1 MSKELSVD
9 HIMNDINEVL
19 RKHLVSIIDK
29 NKSDK
34 KEFENFIKTI
44 PFIKNI
50 FEENEKLKKEIETHK
65 KQIDFLNS
73 NLSSISKKYTELFM
87 YRNNIRFRA
96 EVKFENL
103 KKEEKVS
110 DNIELIVNETK
121 NTDNQINEEDIVKE
135 IEKNLEKKKKDMQLG
150 LTCNLN
156 SNNLDD
162 ILINDLD
169 EINNDIDDLITK
181 SAEEEKNEEN
191 KTDFMK
197 TILLAQK
204 AGDYATIDTASE
216 EEEQDEEE
224 EEEDEE
230 EQEEED
236 EEEEEKEEQD
246 EQDEEK
252 EEQEEQD
259 EEEEEE
265 EEQDEEEEEEEEDE
279 EEEEEEDEE
288 VVEIELEGVKYYGSE
303 ENVGKIYEYLS
314 DGEIGDEVG
323 SYVNGVSIIY

>member
-50 FEENEKLKKEIETHK
+50 FEENERQKKEIETHK

-73 NLSSISKKYTELFM
+73 NLSSLSKKYSELFM
-87 YRNNIRFRA
+87 YRNNIRFKA

-156 SNNLDD
+156 SNDLDD
-162 ILINDLD
+162 ILLNDLD

-204 AGDYATIDTASE
+204 AGDYSTIDTASE
-216 EEEQDEEE
+216 EEEQEEKDEEEEEKEEEKEDEEEEKEDEEEEEE

-230 EQEEED
+230 ED
-236 EEEEEKEEQD
+236 EEE
-246 EQDEEK
+246 
-252 EEQEEQD
+252 
-259 EEEEEE
+259 
-265 EEQDEEEEEEEEDE
+265 E

>member
-50 FEENEKLKKEIETHK
+50 FEENERQKKEIETYK

-87 YRNNIRFRA
+87 YRNNIRFKA

-150 LTCNLN
+150 LNCNLN

-162 ILINDLD
+162 ILLNDLD
-169 EINNDIDDLITK
+169 EINNDMDDLITK
-181 SAEEEKNEEN
+181 SAEEEKNKEN

-216 EEEQDEEE
+216 EE
-224 EEEDEE
+224 
-230 EQEEED
+230 
-236 EEEEEKEEQD
+236 
-246 EQDEEK
+246 QDEEK
-252 EEQEEQD
+252 QD
-259 EEEEEE
+259 EEKQDEEKQDEEEE
-265 EEQDEEEEEEEEDE
+265 EEQDEQDEKQDEEEDE
-279 EEEEEEDEE
+279 EDEEDEE